1 MYATFASS
9 CYSISTAKLVSRRRA
24 SCGKRPFAADEL
36 TPASFWNWINASQG
50 LLLRSGGTTSHT
62 VILARSFNIPTLVGV
77 DLAALLPWVD
87 TQVQIDG
94 NAGLLVVDPSP
105 AVARYYQQEAATGA
119 NPATAAGMAG

>member
-1 MYATFASS
+1 MP
-9 CYSISTAKLVSRRRA
+9 CRRA
-24 SCGKRPFAADEL
+24 DPSQFLEL
-36 TPASFWNWINASQG
+36 DKTHLKG

-105 AVARYYQQEAATGA
+105 AVARYYQQEAWATGA

>member
-1 MYATFASS
+1 MP
-9 CYSISTAKLVSRRRA
+9 CRRA
-24 SCGKRPFAADEL
+24 DPSQFLEL
-36 TPASFWNWINASQG
+36 DKTHLKG
-50 LLLRSGGTTSHT
+50 LLLRGGGTTSHT